1 MRVGRSL
8 CPMFIFD
15 PLTQGLELLSQR
27 ELQRAEHLFLSI
39 INDPYSQRD
48 ELKQAR
54 NYLNDIRACQTGA
67 KTLNFDSYKKIASTT
82 DISLEIISK
91 ILTELYFLPIQ
102 TYEEF
107 DSAISDSIPP
117 VINRLK
123 QIKIRDIVA
132 RDELF
137 QKIEKDGILSIN
149 NQLRDRNARNGNDVQ
164 EIAGDRWK
172 TIYRKFIQQINPI
185 LLERHLELLEYIL
198 ETEEVELL
206 EDPKVNILTPKYR
219 WILESTLKI
228 KWFLLRSYFFKAKSE
243 IQAQFKKKEGTR
255 KYWEE
260 VKYKKIQIFESCNFQ
275 ESSIQKFLYIDKLNY
290 KTLEE
295 IHSFAKEQGLNIIP
309 RDVSL
314 ALRGVNK
321 AKDHIRER
329 GGQLMGRRK
338 GFQDQLNELG
348 FSRKNSYQIARQAK
362 RSNCHQISE
371 AFVSAL
377 KVAQD
382 EIYWYRIPPQSPQ
395 IREAIETQCCKHLST
410 VRIHLFERGRLNKL
424 LLQAGKPLIRQYMIK
439 IYGEDVVNLHCYF
452 RLETIHQY
460 YKLKFFEYHAKQ
472 VPSVSELIK
481 ISRKEL
487 QPLLRE
493 GLKEF
498 VIKKRLTIPEDL
510 LNAMGKHRSVTLWED
525 SYSTPEEKLLLKF
538 WFLKDHGVSITPR
551 LIQNGIFLP
560 EFDLWGF
567 LKSQSSECNS

>member
-1 MRVGRSL
+1 
-8 CPMFIFD
+8 MFIFD

-27 ELQRAEHLFLSI
+27 ELQRAEQLFLSI
-39 INDPYSQRD
+39 INDPYSQSD

-54 NYLNDIRACQTGA
+54 NYLNDIRACQTGS
-67 KTLNFDSYKKIASTT
+67 KTLNFDSYKILANDT
-82 DISLEIISK
+82 DISLEK
-91 ILTELYFLPIQ
+91 IGTILQEIYFLPIR

-107 DSAISDSIPP
+107 DSAIADIIPP

-132 RDELF
+132 RDEF
-137 QKIEKDGILSIN
+137 FEKIENDGIGSIRAE
-149 NQLRDRNARNGNDVQ
+149 LGARNVGK
-164 EIAGDRWK
+164 GDAAEEFAVYRWK
-172 TIYRKFIQQINPI
+172 TIYRKFIEQISPI

-206 EDPKVNILTPKYR
+206 DDPKLNILTPKYR

-243 IQAQFKKKEGTR
+243 IQGQFNKKEGTR

-260 VKYKKIQIFESCNFQ
+260 VKYKKIQIFESCEFK

-295 IHSFAKEQGLNIIP
+295 IHNFSQELGLKLVP

-329 GGQLMGRRK
+329 GGYLMGRRK
-338 GFQDQLNELG
+338 GFQDQLIELG
-348 FSRKNSYQIARQAK
+348 FSRQSSYQIARQAK

-371 AFVSAL
+371 AYESAL
-377 KVAQD
+377 QVARE
-382 EIYWYRIPPQSPQ
+382 EIYWYRVPPQLPT
-395 IREAIETQCCKHLST
+395 IKEAIEAQCCKHLST

-424 LLQAGKPLIRQYMIK
+424 LLQEGKSLIRQYMIK
-439 IYGEDVVNLHCYF
+439 LYGADVVNLHCYF

-460 YKLKFFEYHAKQ
+460 YKLKFFEYHTEK

-487 QPLLRE
+487 QPLLQE
-493 GLKEF
+493 GLKAYI
-498 VIKKRLTIPEDL
+498 IKKRLSIPDSL
-510 LNAMGKHRSVTLWED
+510 LTALEKHRSVTFWED
-525 SYSTPEEKLLLKF
+525 SYTMPEEKLLLKF

-551 LIQNGIFLP
+551 LIQKGVFLP
-560 EFDLWGF
+560 GFDLWGF
-567 LKSQSSECNS
+567 LKGQASECNS

>member
-1 MRVGRSL
+1 
-8 CPMFIFD
+8 MFIFD

-27 ELQRAEHLFLSI
+27 ELQRAEHLFLKI
-39 INDPYSQRD
+39 INDPYSQRE

-54 NYLNDIRACQTGA
+54 NYLNDIRACQTGS
-67 KTLNFDSYKKIASTT
+67 KILNFESYKKIANNT
-82 DISLEIISK
+82 DISLDKINEI
-91 ILTELYFLPIQ
+91 LQEVYFLPIQ
-102 TYEEF
+102 TYQEF
-107 DSAISDSIPP
+107 DVVLSNKIPL

-123 QIKIRDIVA
+123 QIKVRDIVA

-137 QKIEKDGILSIN
+137 EKIEKDGVRSIKAKLKELHTQKPDAPDSFAVN
-149 NQLRDRNARNGNDVQ
+149 
-164 EIAGDRWK
+164 RWK
-172 TIYRKFIQQINPI
+172 TIYRKFIEQINPI

-206 EDPKVNILTPKYR
+206 EDPKLNILTPKYR

-228 KWFLLRSYFFKAKSE
+228 KWYLLRSYFFKARSE

-260 VKYKKIQIFESCNFQ
+260 VKYKKIAIFESCDFQ
-275 ESSIQKFLYIDKLNY
+275 ESSIQKFLFIDKLNY

-295 IHSFAKEQGLNIIP
+295 IHNFAQELGLTLVP

-329 GGQLMGRRK
+329 GGFLMGRRK
-338 GFQDQLNELG
+338 GFQDQLINLG

-362 RSNCHQISE
+362 RSNCQQISE
-371 AFVSAL
+371 AFELAL
-377 KVAQD
+377 QVARD

-395 IREAIETQCCKHLST
+395 IREDIEAQCCKHLST

-424 LLQAGKPLIRQYMIK
+424 LLQAGKPLVRQYMIK

-452 RLETIHQY
+452 RLETVHQY
-460 YKLKFFEYHAKQ
+460 YKLKFFEYHTEQ

-487 QPLLRE
+487 KPLLKE
-493 GLKEF
+493 GFDNF
-498 VIKKRLTIPEDL
+498 VQKKRLTIPVELFKAVD
-510 LNAMGKHRSVTLWED
+510 KHQSVTFWED
-525 SYSTPEEKLLLKF
+525 PFTTTEEKLLLKF
-538 WFLKDHGVSITPR
+538 WFLMDHGVSITQGLMQKGVFSP
-551 LIQNGIFLP
+551 G
-560 EFDLWGF
+560 FDLWKY

>member
-1 MRVGRSL
+1 
-8 CPMFIFD
+8 MFIFD
-15 PLTQGLELLSQR
+15 PLNQGLELLSQR

-39 INDPYSQRD
+39 VNDPYSQRD

-54 NYLNDIRACQTGA
+54 NYLKDIRACQTGA
-67 KTLNFDSYKKIASTT
+67 KTLNFDSYKRIANTT
-82 DISLEIISK
+82 DISLEKISK
-91 ILTELYFLPIQ
+91 ILQELYFLPIR

-107 DSAISDSIPP
+107 DLAISNSIPP

-137 QKIEKDGILSIN
+137 EKIEKGGILSIKL
-149 NQLRDRNARNGNDVQ
+149 QLRERNAKNCNDIQ
-164 EIAGDRWK
+164 EFAVYRWK
-172 TIYRKFIQQINPI
+172 TIFRKFIEQINPI

-206 EDPKVNILTPKYR
+206 EDPKLNILTSKYR

-260 VKYKKIQIFESCNFQ
+260 VKYKKIQIFESCDFQ

-295 IHSFAKEQGLNIIP
+295 IHNFAQELGLNLAP

-329 GGQLMGRRK
+329 GGNLMGRRK
-338 GFQDQLNELG
+338 GFQDQLIDLG
-348 FSRKNSYQIARQAK
+348 FSHKNSYQIARQAK
-362 RSNCHQISE
+362 RSNSHQISE
-371 AFVSAL
+371 AFESAL
-377 KVAQD
+377 QVAQD
-382 EIYWYRIPPQSPQ
+382 EIYWYRIPPQSPK
-395 IREAIETQCCKHLST
+395 IKEAIEAQCCKHLST

-424 LLQAGKPLIRQYMIK
+424 LLQAGKSLIRQYMIK
-439 IYGEDVVNLHCYF
+439 IYGENVVNLHCYF

-460 YKLKFFEYHAKQ
+460 YKLKFFEYHAEQ

-498 VIKKRLTIPEDL
+498 ITKKRLTIPEDL
-510 LNAMGKHRSVTLWED
+510 LTALEKHRSITFWED
-525 SYSTPEEKLLLKF
+525 SYTTVEEKLLLKF
-538 WFLKDHGVSITPR
+538 WFLKDHGVSITPS
-551 LIQNGIFLP
+551 LVQKGVFLP
-560 EFDLWGF
+560 GFDLWGF
-567 LKSQSSECNS
+567 LKSQSSECSS

>member
-1 MRVGRSL
+1 
-8 CPMFIFD
+8 MFIFD

-27 ELQRAEHLFLSI
+27 ELQRAEYLFLKI
-39 INDPYSQRD
+39 INDPYSQRE

-54 NYLNDIRACQTGA
+54 NYLNDIRACQTGT
-67 KTLNFDSYKKIASTT
+67 KTLNFDSYKTIANKT
-82 DISLEIISK
+82 DISLDKISK
-91 ILTELYFLPIQ
+91 ILQGLYFLPIQ
-102 TYEEF
+102 TNEEF
-107 DSAISDSIPP
+107 DSAIANKIPH

-123 QIKIRDIVA
+123 QVKIRDILD

-137 QKIEKDGILSIN
+137 EKIDKDGVRSIKTK
-149 NQLRDRNARNGNDVQ
+149 LKEINAYKGNEPQ
-164 EIAGDRWK
+164 EFAVYRWK
-172 TIYRKFIQQINPI
+172 TIYRKFIEQINPI

-206 EDPKVNILTPKYR
+206 EDPKLNILTPKYR

-228 KWFLLRSYFFKAKSE
+228 KWYLLRSYFFKAKSE

-260 VKYKKIQIFESCNFQ
+260 VKYKKIKIFESCNFQ

-295 IHSFAKEQGLNIIP
+295 IHHFAKERGLTLVP

-329 GGQLMGRRK
+329 GGYLMGRRK
-338 GFQDQLNELG
+338 GFQDQLIDLG

-371 AFVSAL
+371 AFESAL
-377 KVAQD
+377 KVARD
-382 EIYWYRIPPQSPQ
+382 EIYWYRIPPQSQ
-395 IREAIETQCCKHLST
+395 EIREAIETQCCKHLST

-424 LLQAGKPLIRQYMIK
+424 LLQAGKSLIRQYMIK

-460 YKLKFFEYHAKQ
+460 YKLKFFEYHAQ
-472 VPSVSELIK
+472 HVPSVSELIK

-487 QPLLRE
+487 QPLLLD
-493 GLKEF
+493 GFKGF
-498 VIKKRLTIPEDL
+498 VSKKRLTIPSDL
-510 LNAMGKHRSVTLWED
+510 LKAMEKYRSVTFWED
-525 SYSTPEEKLLLKF
+525 PYTTIEEKLLLKF
-538 WFLKDHGVSITPR
+538 WFLMDHGVSITQG
-551 LIQNGIFLP
+551 LIQKEVIRPG
-560 EFDLWGF
+560 FDLWGY
-567 LKSQSSECNS
+567 LKIQSSQCNS